1 MQGSNFGALL
11 GPPVTAALVV
21 AGGWPAA
28 AWLTSVAL
36 QGSRWPWP
44 VSSCTGAKGVG
55 SAYDLPS
62 TSSPTRSVP
71 GATSASGRFE
81 RALAQS
87 GRTDAWPWPGGP
99 SSSIPDMPLEGMT
112 RDDYVRAKFG
122 GGDRPRQIYQA
133 IAESGREA
141 GIEFQFS
148 RIRRTPN
155 TVLSHRLVHWSAK
168 NDLQDEVVA
177 ELFKAY
183 FEQGLDIGDL
193 EILVECARRA
203 GIDELRAR
211 RHLMSEEGRQEVVA
225 SDVYARRLGINGVP
239 CFIVNR
245 KYAVSG
251 AQPPSAFVEVFN
263 LAERDAATSA
273 AQSTA

>member
-1 MQGSNFGALL
+1 MIYVDIVSD
-11 GPPVTAALVV
+11 TIC
-21 AGGWPAA
+21 
-28 AWLTSVAL
+28 
-36 QGSRWPWP
+36 PW
-44 VSSCTGAKGVG
+44 CYIGK
-55 SAYDLPS
+55 
-62 TSSPTRSVP
+62 R
-71 GATSASGRFE
+71 RFE
-81 RALAQS
+81 RALDIS
-87 GRTDAWPWPGGP
+87 GRNDVALSWRPFQLN
-99 SSSIPDMPLEGMT
+99 PDMPAEGMS

-133 IAESGREA
+133 IADSGREA

-155 TVLSHRLVHWSAK
+155 TILSHRLIYWSAK
-168 NDLQDEVVA
+168 NERQDELVG

-183 FEQGLDIGDL
+183 FEEGLDVGD
-193 EILVECARRA
+193 IHTLVDIAGRA
-203 GIDELRAR
+203 GLDPTAAHRF
-211 RHLMSEEGRQEVVA
+211 LMSDEGRQEVVA

>member
-1 MQGSNFGALL
+1 MIYVDIVSD
-11 GPPVTAALVV
+11 TIC
-21 AGGWPAA
+21 
-28 AWLTSVAL
+28 
-36 QGSRWPWP
+36 PW
-44 VSSCTGAKGVG
+44 CYIGK
-55 SAYDLPS
+55 
-62 TSSPTRSVP
+62 R
-71 GATSASGRFE
+71 RFE

-87 GRTDAWPWPGGP
+87 GRTAVAVAWPPFQLN
-99 SSSIPDMPLEGMT
+99 PDMPAEGMT

-141 GIEFQFS
+141 GIEFQFA

-168 NDLQDEVVA
+168 NEIQDEVVA

-211 RHLMSEEGRQEVVA
+211 RYLMSDEGRQEVVA

-239 CFIVNR
+239 CFVISGR
-245 KYAVSG
+245 HAIAG
-251 AQPPSAFVEVFN
+251 AQEPEVIERLLDVAAVEA
-263 LAERDAATSA
+263 AEA
-273 AQSTA
+273 

>member
-1 MQGSNFGALL
+1 MIYVDIISD
-11 GPPVTAALVV
+11 TIC
-21 AGGWPAA
+21 
-28 AWLTSVAL
+28 
-36 QGSRWPWP
+36 PW
-44 VSSCTGAKGVG
+44 CYIGK
-55 SAYDLPS
+55 
-62 TSSPTRSVP
+62 R
-71 GATSASGRFE
+71 RFE
-81 RALAQS
+81 RALAIS
-87 GRTDAWPWPGGP
+87 GRNDVAISWRPFQLN
-99 SSSIPDMPLEGMT
+99 PDMPPEGMT

-168 NDLQDEVVA
+168 QERQEEVVG
-177 ELFKAY
+177 ELFRAY
-183 FEQGLDIGDL
+183 FEDGLDIGNL
-193 EILVECARRA
+193 EVLVDCARRA
-203 GIDELRAR
+203 GLDEQLAQKY
-211 RHLMSEEGRQEVVA
+211 LQSDEGRQEVVA

-263 LAERDAATSA
+263 LAERDAATSTA
-273 AQSTA
+273 LSTA

>member
-1 MQGSNFGALL
+1 MIYVDIVSD
-11 GPPVTAALVV
+11 TIC
-21 AGGWPAA
+21 
-28 AWLTSVAL
+28 
-36 QGSRWPWP
+36 PW
-44 VSSCTGAKGVG
+44 CYIGK
-55 SAYDLPS
+55 
-62 TSSPTRSVP
+62 R
-71 GATSASGRFE
+71 RFE
-81 RALAQS
+81 RALDLS
-87 GRTDAWPWPGGP
+87 GRNDIAISWRPFQLN
-99 SSSIPDMPLEGMT
+99 PDMPPEGMT

-148 RIRRTPN
+148 KIKRTPN

-168 NDLQDEVVA
+168 QERQDEVVA
-177 ELFKAY
+177 ELFRAY
-183 FEQGLDIGDL
+183 FEDGQDVGDL
-193 EILVECARRA
+193 EILAECARRA
-203 GIDELRAR
+203 GLDRELA
-211 RHLMSEEGRQEVVA
+211 HKFLLSEEGRQEVVA

-263 LAERDAATSA
+263 LAERDAATST

>member
-1 MQGSNFGALL
+1 MIYVDIVSD
-11 GPPVTAALVV
+11 TIC
-21 AGGWPAA
+21 
-28 AWLTSVAL
+28 
-36 QGSRWPWP
+36 PW
-44 VSSCTGAKGVG
+44 CYIGK
-55 SAYDLPS
+55 
-62 TSSPTRSVP
+62 R
-71 GATSASGRFE
+71 RFE
-81 RALAQS
+81 RALRAS
-87 GRTDAWPWPGGP
+87 GRDDVALSWRPFQLN
-99 SSSIPDMPLEGMT
+99 PDMPPEGMS

-155 TVLSHRLVHWSAK
+155 SILSHRLIYFSAK
-168 NDLQDEVVA
+168 NDRQDEVVD
-177 ELFKAY
+177 ELFRAY
-183 FEQGLDIGDL
+183 FEQGQDLGDL
-193 EILVECARRA
+193 DTLVDIALRSGLDA
-203 GIDELRAR
+203 LRAR
-211 RHLMSEEGRQEVVA
+211 RFLMSDEGRQEVVA

>member
-1 MQGSNFGALL
+1 VRVEIWSD
-11 GPPVTAALVV
+11 VIC
-21 AGGWPAA
+21 
-28 AWLTSVAL
+28 
-36 QGSRWPWP
+36 PW
-44 VSSCTGAKGVG
+44 CYIGK
-55 SAYDLPS
+55 
-62 TSSPTRSVP
+62 R
-71 GATSASGRFE
+71 RFE
-81 RALAQS
+81 RALDLS
-87 GRTDAWPWPGGP
+87 GRNDIAISWRPFQLN
-99 SSSIPDMPLEGMT
+99 PDMPPEGMT

-148 RIRRTPN
+148 KIKRTPN
-155 TVLSHRLVHWSAK
+155 TVLSHRLVYWSAK
-168 NDLQDEVVA
+168 QERQDEVVA
-177 ELFKAY
+177 SLFKAY
-183 FEQGLDIGDL
+183 FEDGLDLGDL
-193 EILVECARRA
+193 DILVECA
-203 GIDELRAR
+203 AR
-211 RHLMSEEGRQEVVA
+211 VGLDREDARKFLQSDDGRQEVVA

-263 LAERDAATSA
+263 LAERDAATST

>member
-1 MQGSNFGALL
+1 MIYVDIVSD
-11 GPPVTAALVV
+11 TIC
-21 AGGWPAA
+21 
-28 AWLTSVAL
+28 
-36 QGSRWPWP
+36 PW
-44 VSSCTGAKGVG
+44 CYIGK
-55 SAYDLPS
+55 
-62 TSSPTRSVP
+62 R
-71 GATSASGRFE
+71 RFE
-81 RALAQS
+81 RALEQS
-87 GRTDAWPWPGGP
+87 GRSDVALSWRPFQLN
-99 SSSIPDMPLEGMT
+99 PDMPPEGMT

-141 GIEFQFS
+141 GIEFNFS

-155 TVLSHRLVHWSAK
+155 TVLSHRLIHWSAK
-168 NDLQDEVVA
+168 NERQDELVG

-183 FEQGLDIGDL
+183 FEDGLDVGDL
-193 EILVECARRA
+193 DTLVECARRSGLDA
-203 GIDELRAR
+203 PTAR
-211 RHLMSEEGRQEVVA
+211 RYLMGDEGRQEVVA

>member
-1 MQGSNFGALL
+1 MIYVDIVSD
-11 GPPVTAALVV
+11 TIC
-21 AGGWPAA
+21 
-28 AWLTSVAL
+28 
-36 QGSRWPWP
+36 PW
-44 VSSCTGAKGVG
+44 CYIGK
-55 SAYDLPS
+55 
-62 TSSPTRSVP
+62 R
-71 GATSASGRFE
+71 RFE
-81 RALAQS
+81 RALALS
-87 GRTDAWPWPGGP
+87 GRTDVAVAWRPFQLN
-99 SSSIPDMPLEGMT
+99 PDMPAEGMT
-112 RDDYVRAKFG
+112 RDDYVRAKCG

-168 NDLQDEVVA
+168 NDIQDEVVA

-193 EILVECARRA
+193 ETLVECARRA

-211 RHLMSEEGRQEVVA
+211 RYLMSDEGRQEVVA

>member
-1 MQGSNFGALL
+1 MALHKVL
-11 GPPVTAALVV
+11 PAFAVFFLFVSVV
-21 AGGWPAA
+21 
-28 AWLTSVAL
+28 
-36 QGSRWPWP
+36 
-44 VSSCTGAKGVG
+44 
-55 SAYDLPS
+55 
-62 TSSPTRSVP
+62 
-71 GATSASGRFE
+71 
-81 RALAQS
+81 LAQAPLPTS
-87 GRTDAWPWPGGP
+87 TQAQLATEAL
-99 SSSIPDMPLEGMT
+99 LEGMT

-148 RIRRTPN
+148 KIKRTPN

-168 NDLQDEVVA
+168 QERQDEVVA
-177 ELFKAY
+177 ELFRAY
-183 FEQGLDIGDL
+183 FEDGHDVGDL

-203 GIDELRAR
+203 GLDRELAR
-211 RHLMSEEGRQEVVA
+211 KFLLSEEGRQEVVA

-263 LAERDAATSA
+263 LAERDAATST

>member
-1 MQGSNFGALL
+1 M
-11 GPPVTAALVV
+11 TAKLTIDIYSDVMCPWCVIGYSQLKKGLAELE
-21 AGGWPAA
+21 GEIAA
-28 AWLTSVAL
+28 EVRWLPYEL
-36 QGSRWPWP
+36 N
-44 VSSCTGAKGVG
+44 
-55 SAYDLPS
+55 
-62 TSSPTRSVP
+62 
-71 GATSASGRFE
+71 
-81 RALAQS
+81 
-87 GRTDAWPWPGGP
+87 
-99 SSSIPDMPLEGMT
+99 PDMPPEGMT

-141 GIEFQFS
+141 GIDFQFS

-155 TVLSHRLVHWSAK
+155 TVLSHRLVHWSARHGA
-168 NDLQDEVVA
+168 QDQVVA
-177 ELFKAY
+177 GLFRLY
-183 FEQGLDIGDL
+183 FEEGRDIGDV
-193 EILVECARRA
+193 ETLVECAMRC
-203 GIDELRAR
+203 GIDELATR
-211 RHLMSEEGRQEVVA
+211 RFLASDEGRQEVIA

-263 LAERDAATSA
+263 RAERDAATSA

>member
-1 MQGSNFGALL
+1 MIYVDIVSD
-11 GPPVTAALVV
+11 TIC
-21 AGGWPAA
+21 
-28 AWLTSVAL
+28 
-36 QGSRWPWP
+36 PW
-44 VSSCTGAKGVG
+44 CYIGK
-55 SAYDLPS
+55 
-62 TSSPTRSVP
+62 R
-71 GATSASGRFE
+71 RFE
-81 RALAQS
+81 RALDLS
-87 GRTDAWPWPGGP
+87 GRNDIAISWRPFQLN
-99 SSSIPDMPLEGMT
+99 PDMPPEGMT

-148 RIRRTPN
+148 KIKRTPN
-155 TVLSHRLVHWSAK
+155 TVLSHRLIHWSVK
-168 NDLQDEVVA
+168 QERQDEVVA

-183 FEQGLDIGDL
+183 FEDGLDLGDL
-193 EILVECARRA
+193 DILAECARRA
-203 GIDELRAR
+203 GLDSNLAAAF
-211 RHLMSEEGRQEVVA
+211 LLSEEGRQEVVA

-263 LAERDAATSA
+263 LAERDAATST

>member
-1 MQGSNFGALL
+1 MIYVDIVSD
-11 GPPVTAALVV
+11 TIC
-21 AGGWPAA
+21 
-28 AWLTSVAL
+28 
-36 QGSRWPWP
+36 PW
-44 VSSCTGAKGVG
+44 CYIGK
-55 SAYDLPS
+55 
-62 TSSPTRSVP
+62 R
-71 GATSASGRFE
+71 RFE
-81 RALAQS
+81 RALDLS
-87 GRTDAWPWPGGP
+87 GRNDIAISWRPFQLN
-99 SSSIPDMPLEGMT
+99 PDMPPEGMT

-155 TVLSHRLVHWSAK
+155 TVLSHRLIFWSATQER
-168 NDLQDEVVA
+168 QDEVVA
-177 ELFKAY
+177 ELFRAY
-183 FEQGLDIGDL
+183 FEEGLDIGDL
-193 EILVECARRA
+193 DTLVDCARRA
-203 GIDELRAR
+203 GLAEDLAR
-211 RHLMSEEGRQEVVA
+211 QFLLSDEGRQEVVA

-263 LAERDAATSA
+263 LAERDAATST

>member
-1 MQGSNFGALL
+1 
-11 GPPVTAALVV
+11 V
-21 AGGWPAA
+21 AISWRPFQ
-28 AWLTSVAL
+28 LN
-36 QGSRWPWP
+36 
-44 VSSCTGAKGVG
+44 
-55 SAYDLPS
+55 
-62 TSSPTRSVP
+62 
-71 GATSASGRFE
+71 
-81 RALAQS
+81 
-87 GRTDAWPWPGGP
+87 
-99 SSSIPDMPLEGMT
+99 PDMPAEGMT

-141 GIEFQFS
+141 GIDFHFS
-148 RIRRTPN
+148 RITRTPN

-168 NDLQDEVVA
+168 NGRQDEVVA
-177 ELFKAY
+177 ELFRAY
-183 FEQGLDIGDL
+183 FEEGQDIGDL
-193 EILVECARRA
+193 DTLVVCAVRA
-203 GIDELRAR
+203 GLEEIRAR
-211 RHLMSEEGRQEVVA
+211 RYLLSDEGRQEVVA

>member
-1 MQGSNFGALL
+1 MIYVDIVSD
-11 GPPVTAALVV
+11 TIC
-21 AGGWPAA
+21 
-28 AWLTSVAL
+28 
-36 QGSRWPWP
+36 PW
-44 VSSCTGAKGVG
+44 CYIGK
-55 SAYDLPS
+55 
-62 TSSPTRSVP
+62 R
-71 GATSASGRFE
+71 RFE
-81 RALAQS
+81 RALVQS
-87 GRTDAWPWPGGP
+87 GRSDIAVAWRPFQLN
-99 SSSIPDMPLEGMT
+99 PDMPPEGMT

-148 RIRRTPN
+148 LIRRTPN
-155 TVLSHRLVHWSAK
+155 TVLSHRLIHWAARK
-168 NDLQDEVVA
+168 ERQDEVVG
-177 ELFKAY
+177 ELFRAY
-183 FEQGLDIGDL
+183 FEEGLDVGDVEVL
-193 EILVECARRA
+193 IECARRG
-203 GIDELRAR
+203 GIDEASAR
-211 RHLMSEEGRQEVVA
+211 QFLGSDEGRQEVVA

-273 AQSTA
+273 AQSPA

>member
-1 MQGSNFGALL
+1 MKIDIVSDAICPWCYIGKRRLEQ
-11 GPPVTAALVV
+11 
-21 AGGWPAA
+21 
-28 AWLTSVAL
+28 AL
-36 QGSRWPWP
+36 QLAPQP
-44 VSSCTGAKGVG
+44 ELEVG
-55 SAYDLPS
+55 WRPFQLN
-62 TSSPTRSVP
+62 
-71 GATSASGRFE
+71 
-81 RALAQS
+81 
-87 GRTDAWPWPGGP
+87 
-99 SSSIPDMPLEGMT
+99 PDMPPEGMT

-148 RIRRTPN
+148 KIRRTPN
-155 TVLSHRLVHWSAK
+155 TVLSHRLIYWSAK
-168 NDLQDEVVA
+168 QEHQDEVVA
-177 ELFKAY
+177 SLFKAY
-183 FEQGLDIGDL
+183 FEDGLDLGDL
-193 EILVECARRA
+193 DILVECAGRA
-203 GIDELRAR
+203 GLDREAAKKFLQ
-211 RHLMSEEGRQEVVA
+211 SDEGRQEVVA

-263 LAERDAATSA
+263 LAERDAATST

>member
-1 MQGSNFGALL
+1 MIYVDIVSD
-11 GPPVTAALVV
+11 TIC
-21 AGGWPAA
+21 
-28 AWLTSVAL
+28 
-36 QGSRWPWP
+36 PW
-44 VSSCTGAKGVG
+44 CYIGK
-55 SAYDLPS
+55 
-62 TSSPTRSVP
+62 R
-71 GATSASGRFE
+71 RFE
-81 RALAQS
+81 RALDLS
-87 GRTDAWPWPGGP
+87 GRNDIAISWRPFQLN
-99 SSSIPDMPLEGMT
+99 PDMPPEGMT

-148 RIRRTPN
+148 RIKRTPN
-155 TVLSHRLVHWSAK
+155 TVLSHRLVHWSARQER
-168 NDLQDEVVA
+168 QDEVVA
-177 ELFKAY
+177 ELFRAY
-183 FEQGLDIGDL
+183 FEGGLDVGDL
-193 EILVECARRA
+193 DILTECAGRA
-203 GIDELRAR
+203 GLDPELAR
-211 RHLMSEEGRQEVVA
+211 KFLLSEEGRQEVIA

-263 LAERDAATSA
+263 LAERDAATST

>member
-1 MQGSNFGALL
+1 MIYVDIVSD
-11 GPPVTAALVV
+11 TIC
-21 AGGWPAA
+21 
-28 AWLTSVAL
+28 
-36 QGSRWPWP
+36 PW
-44 VSSCTGAKGVG
+44 CYIGK
-55 SAYDLPS
+55 
-62 TSSPTRSVP
+62 R
-71 GATSASGRFE
+71 RFE
-81 RALAQS
+81 RALDIS
-87 GRTDAWPWPGGP
+87 GRNDVAISWRPFQLN
-99 SSSIPDMPLEGMT
+99 PDMPPEGMT

-155 TVLSHRLVHWSAK
+155 TVLSHRLIYWSAK
-168 NDLQDEVVA
+168 QERQDEAVA
-177 ELFKAY
+177 ELFRAY
-183 FEQGLDIGDL
+183 FEDGLDIGNL
-193 EILVECARRA
+193 EVLADCARRA
-203 GIDELRAR
+203 GLDEQLAR
-211 RHLMSEEGRQEVVA
+211 KYLVSDEGRQEVVA

-263 LAERDAATSA
+263 LAERDAATA
-273 AQSTA
+273 TAQSTV

>member
-1 MQGSNFGALL
+1 MIYVDIVSD
-11 GPPVTAALVV
+11 TIC
-21 AGGWPAA
+21 
-28 AWLTSVAL
+28 
-36 QGSRWPWP
+36 PW
-44 VSSCTGAKGVG
+44 GYMGK
-55 SAYDLPS
+55 
-62 TSSPTRSVP
+62 R
-71 GATSASGRFE
+71 RFE

-87 GRTDAWPWPGGP
+87 GRDDVAISWRPFQLN
-99 SSSIPDMPLEGMT
+99 PDMPPEGMT

-141 GIEFQFS
+141 GIDFQFS

-155 TVLSHRLVHWSAK
+155 TVLSHRLIYWSTK
-168 NDLQDEVVA
+168 NERQDEVVA

-183 FEQGLDIGDL
+183 FEEGLDIGGAAA
-193 EILVECARRA
+193 VVACAVRA
-203 GIDELRAR
+203 GLGGMRAR
-211 RHLMSEEGRQEVVA
+211 RFLLSDEGRQEVVA

-251 AQPPSAFVEVFN
+251 AQPPSAFVEVF
-263 LAERDAATSA
+263 
-273 AQSTA
+273 

>member
-1 MQGSNFGALL
+1 MIYVDIVSD
-11 GPPVTAALVV
+11 TIC
-21 AGGWPAA
+21 
-28 AWLTSVAL
+28 
-36 QGSRWPWP
+36 PW
-44 VSSCTGAKGVG
+44 CYIGK
-55 SAYDLPS
+55 
-62 TSSPTRSVP
+62 R
-71 GATSASGRFE
+71 RFE
-81 RALAQS
+81 RALDIS
-87 GRTDAWPWPGGP
+87 GRNDVAISWRPFQLN
-99 SSSIPDMPLEGMT
+99 PDMPPEGMT

-155 TVLSHRLVHWSAK
+155 TVLSHRLIHWSAK
-168 NDLQDEVVA
+168 QERQDEVVA
-177 ELFKAY
+177 ELFRAY
-183 FEQGLDIGDL
+183 FEDGLDIGHL
-193 EILVECARRA
+193 EVLADCARRA
-203 GIDELRAR
+203 GLDEQLAQKY
-211 RHLMSEEGRQEVVA
+211 LQSDEGRQEVVA

-263 LAERDAATSA
+263 LAERDAATA
-273 AQSTA
+273 TAQSTV